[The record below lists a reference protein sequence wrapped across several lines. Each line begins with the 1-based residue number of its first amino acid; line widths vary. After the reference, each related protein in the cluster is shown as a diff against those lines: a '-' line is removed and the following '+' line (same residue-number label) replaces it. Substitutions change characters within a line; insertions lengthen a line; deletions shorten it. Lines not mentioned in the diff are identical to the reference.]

1 MKKYNSL
8 LILLVGLLLIII
20 GNIWC
25 YYENNRILKLL
36 TNFILLSFVI
46 MIQATYERKQL
57 KK

>member
-25 YYENNRILKLL
+25 YYENNRILK
-36 TNFILLSFVI
+36 
-46 MIQATYERKQL
+46 YEKR
-57 KK
+57 

>member
-1 MKKYNSL
+1 MKKYNSH

-20 GNIWC
+20 GNLWC
-25 YYENNRILKLL
+25 YYENNRTLKIL
-36 TNFILLSFVI
+36 TNITLFLIVI